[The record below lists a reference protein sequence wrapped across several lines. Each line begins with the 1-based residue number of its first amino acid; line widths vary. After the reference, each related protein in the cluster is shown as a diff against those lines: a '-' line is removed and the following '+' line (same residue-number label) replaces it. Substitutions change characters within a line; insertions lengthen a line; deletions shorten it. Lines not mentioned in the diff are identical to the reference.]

1 MQRGTVQDMM
11 AFMAK
16 TVSER
21 TQPTQRQSIQENNFT
36 AHVHARPAVDGISGV
51 LVSDSEY
58 PVRVAFSLLNKLLE
72 EFLMKV
78 PKSSWQAQAMEIA
91 STGSIPSKGDGIVRT
106 SDFPFA
112 QDYLARY
119 QDPRQADT
127 ILRVQQELD
136 DTKIVLHNTIDSVLQ
151 RGEDLDKLVEKSGS
165 LSQQS
170 KMFYKSA
177 KKVRMSVFMWR
188 FASLSVCVHTY
199 YLQQSALSS
208 CASFVQVHT
217 NTLVQIRAAVS
228 CSATRWLCKYFLL
241 NVCSASKQPMG
252 RDGRPTI
259 FCMGYIYSAGI
270 LCMVYP
276 NFVRPSV
283 ETAFAHSQ
291 YAPTRG

>member
-1 MQRGTVQDMM
+1 MLVFSNQPGRQAVPLVSAWDLNNFSWIQRGTVQDMM

-36 AHVHARPAVDGISGV
+36 AHVHARPAIDGISGV
-51 LVSDSEY
+51 LISDSEY

-72 EFLMKV
+72 DFLIKV
-78 PKSSWQAQAMEIA
+78 PKSSWEMRAANAIT
-91 STGSIPSKGDGIVRT
+91 TGQVPTKGDGIVRS
-106 SDFPFA
+106 SDFPQA
-112 QDYLARY
+112 QDYLSRY

-177 KKVRMSVFMWR
+177 KKV
-188 FASLSVCVHTY
+188 
-199 YLQQSALSS
+199 
-208 CASFVQVHT
+208 CAYGT
-217 NTLVQIRAAVS
+217 NAAK
-228 CSATRWLCKYFLL
+228 CATIC
-241 NVCSASKQPMG
+241 
-252 RDGRPTI
+252 
-259 FCMGYIYSAGI
+259 
-270 LCMVYP
+270 
-276 NFVRPSV
+276 
-283 ETAFAHSQ
+283 
-291 YAPTRG
+291 

>member
-1 MQRGTVQDMM
+1 MWLTNKAVGLLIFANQPGQQAVPLVSAWDLNSFSWMQRGTVQDMM

-21 TQPTQRQSIQENNFT
+21 TQPMQRQSVQENNFT
-36 AHVHARPAVDGISGV
+36 AHVHARPAADGVSGV

-58 PVRVAFSLLNKLLE
+58 PVRVAYSLLGKVLE
-72 EFLMKV
+72 EFLIKL
-78 PKSSWQAQAMEIA
+78 PKSIWQAQARQLAA
-91 STGSIPSKGDGIVRT
+91 SGQIPPKGEGIVRM
-106 SDFPFA
+106 SEFPYA

-177 KKVRMSVFMWR
+177 KK
-188 FASLSVCVHTY
+188 
-199 YLQQSALSS
+199 QNS
-208 CASFVQVHT
+208 C
-217 NTLVQIRAAVS
+217 
-228 CSATRWLCKYFLL
+228 C
-241 NVCSASKQPMG
+241 
-252 RDGRPTI
+252 
-259 FCMGYIYSAGI
+259 GI
-270 LCMVYP
+270 M
-276 NFVRPSV
+276 
-283 ETAFAHSQ
+283 
-291 YAPTRG
+291 

>member
-1 MQRGTVQDMM
+1 MWLTNKTDGLLIFANQPGQQAVPLVSAWDLNSFSWMQRGTVQDMM

-21 TQPTQRQSIQENNFT
+21 TQPMQRQSVQENNFT
-36 AHVHARPAVDGISGV
+36 AHVHARPAADGVSGV

-58 PVRVAFSLLNKLLE
+58 PVRVAYSLLGKVLE
-72 EFLMKV
+72 EFLIKL
-78 PKSSWQAQAMEIA
+78 PKSIWQAQARQLAA
-91 STGSIPSKGDGIVRT
+91 SGQIPSKGEGIVRM
-106 SDFPFA
+106 SEFPYA

-177 KKVRMSVFMWR
+177 RK
-188 FASLSVCVHTY
+188 
-199 YLQQSALSS
+199 QNS
-208 CASFVQVHT
+208 C
-217 NTLVQIRAAVS
+217 
-228 CSATRWLCKYFLL
+228 C
-241 NVCSASKQPMG
+241 
-252 RDGRPTI
+252 
-259 FCMGYIYSAGI
+259 GI
-270 LCMVYP
+270 M
-276 NFVRPSV
+276 
-283 ETAFAHSQ
+283 
-291 YAPTRG
+291 

>member
-1 MQRGTVQDMM
+1 MSAWDLNSFSWMQRGTVQDMM

-78 PKSSWQAQAMEIA
+78 PKSSWQAQAMDIA

-177 KKVRMSVFMWR
+177 KKVRMSVFMCGALRLFPCACILTIFSKVRCLLVHLLFKCILTPWCR
-188 FASLSVCVHTY
+188 FVLRFHVVLHDGCASTFFSTY
-199 YLQQSALSS
+199 VAPPSNPWEEMGDQLYFVWAIFIALAS
-208 CASFVQVHT
+208 CAWYILTLFGQV
-217 NTLVQIRAAVS
+217 
-228 CSATRWLCKYFLL
+228 
-241 NVCSASKQPMG
+241 
-252 RDGRPTI
+252 
-259 FCMGYIYSAGI
+259 
-270 LCMVYP
+270 
-276 NFVRPSV
+276 
-283 ETAFAHSQ
+283 
-291 YAPTRG
+291 